1 MTNIKFINK
10 YCISYKKKIIDVIQ
24 LFEKSKTNILIVV
37 DNKKKFIGIITST
50 DLRRGILR
58 GLSNTSPIK
67 SIINQ
72 NPLLLKEKINEN
84 KISNIISSDRF
95 NKIDPPFIP
104 ILNKKNKPI
113 KIVNKDLLNIDQ
125 YDLNNKKEK
134 TKILLIGGA
143 GYIGSIL
150 AKRLLKQNYQV
161 TIFDKFIYQSQQE
174 IRKKIKSNNLKL
186 VKGDSRRIDEVFEV
200 IKKNNVVVH
209 LAELVGDPLCEV
221 KPSKTYEVNFLASI
235 AISNICKNL
244 PISKFIYISS
254 CSVYGSN
261 NKLLTEKSEINP
273 ISVYAKLKVL
283 CEKALIR
290 NSGEFCKP
298 CILRLGTV
306 YGTSLRPRFDLVIN
320 LFASRVANNLPIIV
334 TGGDQW
340 RPFIHVNEVC
350 LAIINIIKAK
360 REKVNGQIFNLTSFN
375 SRIIDIAKKF
385 KRIFPKTKLLIKK
398 SSKDKRNYKVS
409 SLKAEKMINFKS
421 KVKLTHGISDLVDY
435 VKKNK
440 IRNINK
446 KKYINILNSSK
457 F

>member
-1 MTNIKFINK
+1 MTNNKFINK

-37 DNKKKFIGIITST
+37 DSKKKFVGIVTST

-58 GLSNTSPIK
+58 GLSNSSPLK

-104 ILNKKNKPI
+104 ILNKENKPI

-125 YDLNNKKEK
+125 YDLNNKKVK

-150 AKRLLKQNYQV
+150 AKKLLKQNYQV

-221 KPSKTYEVNFLASI
+221 KPSKTYEVNFLCFYSY
-235 AISNICKNL
+235 KQYLQKFTNL
-244 PISKFIYISS
+244 KIY
-254 CSVYGSN
+254 
-261 NKLLTEKSEINP
+261 LH
-273 ISVYAKLKVL
+273 
-283 CEKALIR
+283 LI
-290 NSGEFCKP
+290 
-298 CILRLGTV
+298 
-306 YGTSLRPRFDLVIN
+306 
-320 LFASRVANNLPIIV
+320 
-334 TGGDQW
+334 
-340 RPFIHVNEVC
+340 
-350 LAIINIIKAK
+350 
-360 REKVNGQIFNLTSFN
+360 
-375 SRIIDIAKKF
+375 
-385 KRIFPKTKLLIKK
+385 
-398 SSKDKRNYKVS
+398 
-409 SLKAEKMINFKS
+409 M
-421 KVKLTHGISDLVDY
+421 
-435 VKKNK
+435 
-440 IRNINK
+440 
-446 KKYINILNSSK
+446 
-457 F
+457 

>member
-1 MTNIKFINK
+1 MTNINFINK

-24 LFEKSKTNILIVV
+24 QFEKSKTNILIVI
-37 DNKKKFIGIITST
+37 DNKKKFFGIVTST

-58 GLSNTSPIK
+58 GLSNSSPLK
-67 SIINQ
+67 SIVNQ
-72 NPLLLKEKINEN
+72 NPLFLKEKINEN

-95 NKIDPPFIP
+95 NNIDPPFIP
-104 ILNKKNKPI
+104 ILNKENKPI

-125 YDLNNKKEK
+125 YDFNNKKDK

-150 AKRLLKQNYQV
+150 AKKLLKQNYQV

-186 VKGDSRRIDEVFEV
+186 VNSDSRRIDEVFEV

-221 KPSKTYEVNFLASI
+221 KPSKTYEINFLASI

-350 LAIINIIKAK
+350 SAIINIIKAK

-385 KRIFPKTKLLIKK
+385 KKIFPKTKLIIKK
-398 SSKDKRNYKVS
+398 TSIDRRNYKVS
-409 SLKAEKMINFKS
+409 SFKAEKMINFKS
-421 KVKLTHGISDLVDY
+421 KVKLINGIIDLVNY

-440 IRNINK
+440 IKNINK

>member
-1 MTNIKFINK
+1 MTNNKFINK
-10 YCISYKKKIIDVIQ
+10 YCISYKRKIIDVIQ

-37 DNKKKFIGIITST
+37 DNKKKFVGIVTST

-58 GLSNTSPIK
+58 GLSNSSPLK

-104 ILNKKNKPI
+104 ILNKENKPI

-125 YDLNNKKEK
+125 YDLNNKKEE

-150 AKRLLKQNYQV
+150 AKKLLKQNYQV

-320 LFASRVANNLPIIV
+320 LFASRVANNLPLIV

-375 SRIIDIAKKF
+375 SRIIDIARKF

-398 SSKDKRNYKVS
+398 SSLDKRNYKVS
-409 SLKAEKMINFKS
+409 SLKAEKMINFKT
-421 KVKLTHGISDLVDY
+421 KVKLTHGISDLVNY

>member
-1 MTNIKFINK
+1 M
-10 YCISYKKKIIDVIQ
+10 
-24 LFEKSKTNILIVV
+24 
-37 DNKKKFIGIITST
+37 
-50 DLRRGILR
+50 
-58 GLSNTSPIK
+58 
-67 SIINQ
+67 
-72 NPLLLKEKINEN
+72 
-84 KISNIISSDRF
+84 
-95 NKIDPPFIP
+95 
-104 ILNKKNKPI
+104 
-113 KIVNKDLLNIDQ
+113 
-125 YDLNNKKEK
+125 
-134 TKILLIGGA
+134 
-143 GYIGSIL
+143 
-150 AKRLLKQNYQV
+150 
-161 TIFDKFIYQSQQE
+161 
-174 IRKKIKSNNLKL
+174 KL

-398 SSKDKRNYKVS
+398 SSIDKRNYKVS

-421 KVKLTHGISDLVDY
+421 KVKLTHGISDLVNY

>member
-1 MTNIKFINK
+1 M
-10 YCISYKKKIIDVIQ
+10 
-24 LFEKSKTNILIVV
+24 
-37 DNKKKFIGIITST
+37 
-50 DLRRGILR
+50 
-58 GLSNTSPIK
+58 
-67 SIINQ
+67 
-72 NPLLLKEKINEN
+72 
-84 KISNIISSDRF
+84 
-95 NKIDPPFIP
+95 
-104 ILNKKNKPI
+104 
-113 KIVNKDLLNIDQ
+113 
-125 YDLNNKKEK
+125 
-134 TKILLIGGA
+134 
-143 GYIGSIL
+143 
-150 AKRLLKQNYQV
+150 
-161 TIFDKFIYQSQQE
+161 
-174 IRKKIKSNNLKL
+174 KL

-398 SSKDKRNYKVS
+398 N
-409 SLKAEKMINFKS
+409 LQ
-421 KVKLTHGISDLVDY
+421 
-435 VKKNK
+435 
-440 IRNINK
+440 
-446 KKYINILNSSK
+446 
-457 F
+457 

>member
-37 DNKKKFIGIITST
+37 DSKKKFVGIVTST

-58 GLSNTSPIK
+58 GLSNSSPLK

-104 ILNKKNKPI
+104 ILNKENKPI

-125 YDLNNKKEK
+125 HDLNNKKVK

-150 AKRLLKQNYQV
+150 AKKLLKQNYQV

-398 SSKDKRNYKVS
+398 SSIDKRNYKVS

-421 KVKLTHGISDLVDY
+421 KVKLTHGISDLVNY

>member
-1 MTNIKFINK
+1 MANNKFINK
-10 YCISYKKKIIDVIQ
+10 CCISYKKKIIDVIQ

-37 DNKKKFIGIITST
+37 DNKKKFVGIVTST

-58 GLSNTSPIK
+58 GLSNSSPLK

-72 NPLLLKEKINEN
+72 IPLLLKEKIDEN

-95 NKIDPPFIP
+95 NKIDPPLIP
-104 ILNKKNKPI
+104 ILNKENKPI

-125 YDLNNKKEK
+125 YDLNNKKEE

-150 AKRLLKQNYQV
+150 AKKLLKQNYQV

-398 SSKDKRNYKVS
+398 SSLDKRNYKVS
-409 SLKAEKMINFKS
+409 SSKAEKMINFKS
-421 KVKLTHGISDLVDY
+421 KVKLTHGISDLVNY